1 MNKILHMTNRFQIF
15 PVTYFKSQ
23 IEDNDTVKK
32 LLVSKIVEDAK
43 DIPIPEGWFT
53 NKLMTSFGGEKP
65 GKEIFFG
72 KDRTYQSLLET
83 RYANCIDSFFGNTP
97 YKISITEIWYNCYI
111 NGEFQEPH
119 DHILMPN
126 KNNLSTHFSCIHFLS
141 FYSTRHKPV
150 QFHDPI
156 DQIRCFSYELNGN
169 GYKERVYPDI
179 SEGDFIM
186 FPSYLIHSV
195 EPSPHTF
202 DYPRITISMNIR
214 VLEYGN

>member
-1 MNKILHMTNRFQIF
+1 MSNRIQIF

-32 LLVSKIVEDAK
+32 LLVPKIVEDAK
-43 DIPIPEGWFT
+43 DLPIPEGWLT
-53 NKLMTSFGGEKP
+53 NKLMTSFLGEKP

-83 RYANCIDSFFGNTP
+83 RYADCLDSFFENVP
-97 YKISITEIWYNCYI
+97 YQIVIDQIWYNCYI

-119 DHILMPN
+119 DHINQPSKLNMVP
-126 KNNLSTHFSCIHFLS
+126 HFSCIHFLS
-141 FYSTRHKPV
+141 FDSTRHKPV

-156 DQIRCFSYELNGN
+156 DQIRCFCYELNGN
-169 GYKERVYPDI
+169 GYSSRVSPDI

-195 EPSPHTF
+195 EPSPSTF
-202 DYPRITISMNIR
+202 DYPRITIAMNIR